1 MTIETELLIIN
12 KYKLTTNELFLL
24 KLLILALEEEKLKYL
39 YNYLQENEF
48 ARKNLRE
55 TLISLQN
62 NNIINNSYKI
72 PEKGEKF
79 KVEDI
84 ILNKNFL
91 KEFYKNSGILGQD
104 LFDNFPPFLETNTV
118 LYPLR
123 NIAKKYN
130 SLEEFFFV
138 YGKIIKFDYETHKK
152 ILDIL
157 FWAKENNLVTWTIT
171 EFVISNKWLELE
183 LLKNSDYGEL
193 KTIENI

>member
-24 KLLILALEEEKLKYL
+24 KLLILALEENQLKYL
-39 YNYLQENEF
+39 YTYLQENDF
-48 ARKNLRE
+48 ARKSLRD

-79 KVEDI
+79 KIDEI

-104 LFDNFPPFLETNTV
+104 LFDNF
-118 LYPLR
+118 
-123 NIAKKYN
+123 
-130 SLEEFFFV
+130 
-138 YGKIIKFDYETHKK
+138 
-152 ILDIL
+152 
-157 FWAKENNLVTWTIT
+157 
-171 EFVISNKWLELE
+171 
-183 LLKNSDYGEL
+183 
-193 KTIENI
+193 

>member
-24 KLLILALEEEKLKYL
+24 KLLILALEENQLKYL
-39 YNYLQENEF
+39 YTYLQENDF
-48 ARKNLRE
+48 ARKSLRD

-79 KVEDI
+79 KIEEI

-104 LFDNFPPFLETNTV
+104 LFDNFPPFLDTPNV

-138 YGKIIKFDYETHKK
+138 YGKNIKFDYENHKK

-157 FWAKENNLVTWTIT
+157 AWAKENNLVTWTIT
-171 EFVISNKWLELE
+171 EFVISAKWLELE
-183 LLKNSDYGEL
+183 LLKNNNYGEL